1 MLLIRL
7 DVFELGPTARTGAEY
22 LVARADSRQAVRDI
36 AVVRTAA
43 MGLSTSKG
51 MLYGD

>member
-1 MLLIRL
+1 MLLVRL
-7 DVFELGPTARTGAEY
+7 DVFELGPVAGIGAEY
-22 LVARADSRQAVRDI
+22 LVERADGRGGVCAT

-43 MGLSTSKG
+43 MGFSTSKG